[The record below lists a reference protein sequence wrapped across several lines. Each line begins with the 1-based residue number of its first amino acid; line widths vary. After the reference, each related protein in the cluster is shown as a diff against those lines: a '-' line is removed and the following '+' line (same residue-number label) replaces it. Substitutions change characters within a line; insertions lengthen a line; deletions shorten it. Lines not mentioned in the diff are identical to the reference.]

1 MSDHRSDLPVEV
13 PLNESP
19 DAMSSSPANLLRAR
33 WQTVRLLRRG
43 GPGVVT
49 ILALVNLLLGLLPV
63 LFIVATSVLLGLVP
77 AAVAEGLGSAA
88 WDSLVVVFV
97 GAALAFV
104 AQQVITPLRTSLGDL
119 VGRRVDQQVHDE
131 LMAASLSPV
140 GIAPLED
147 EENQDRLRVAALK
160 LQFAVQTPGDACAGL
175 LALLARYTQL
185 VAYAVL
191 IGVAFSWLAAAGLVV
206 SVLLM
211 RHSTRG
217 GLSRYAEARQRL
229 SRAERRVHYIRALA
243 VEPAA
248 GKEIRVFGLVGWL
261 TDTYRR
267 VYLMWLGPLWAY
279 RRRILLWRYLIF
291 AGPSLAAAVSVFVAV
306 ALAAPTTLTLT
317 QFALV
322 VQATLGAIALG
333 GYYAEADVQ
342 TAIGVSAYDDVRRFV
357 SRLEVP
363 ATVSDP
369 AGSPPPPS
377 LGGDLHFDRVSFR
390 YPGQD
395 RTVLDEL
402 DLRIPVGKCTAIVG
416 VNGAGKTTLVKL
428 LARLYEPTSGVIRA
442 GGVDI
447 RSFPVAQWR
456 AAISIIFQDFLRY
469 ETSVADNI
477 AFGAVRHRDDRAGV
491 RAAAAAVG
499 LTESLDRLPAGLDT
513 PLASHLTG
521 GTDLSGGQWQRVALA
536 RALFA
541 VRHGAPIVVLDEPT
555 ANLDVRAEARFF
567 DQFAGLTRGVTSVL
581 ISHRFSTVRHADV
594 IVVLEHGRVVE
605 RGSHAELM
613 ATGGRYARLF
623 RLQADRV
630 LGPENNAWDD
640 ADPQEVRQ

>member
-1 MSDHRSDLPVEV
+1 MRDHRLDLPVEV
-13 PLNESP
+13 PLHESP
-19 DAMSSSPANLLRAR
+19 DTMASNPANLLRAR

-43 GPGVVT
+43 GAVLVT
-49 ILALVNLLLGLLPV
+49 VLVLTNLLLGVLPV
-63 LFIVATSVLLGLVP
+63 LFIVATSILLGQVP
-77 AAVAEGLGSAA
+77 AAVSGGLNSAA
-88 WDSLVVVFV
+88 WDSLVTVFL

-119 VGRRVDQQVHDE
+119 LSRRVDQQVHDE
-131 LMAASLSPV
+131 LMAAALSPV

-147 EENQDRLRVAALK
+147 EQNQDRLRVAALK

-185 VAYAVL
+185 LAYAVV
-191 IGVAFSWLAAAGLVV
+191 IGVAFSWLAAAGLIL
-206 SVLLM
+206 SVLLV

-229 SRAERRVHYIRALA
+229 SRAERRVHYLRGLA
-243 VEPAA
+243 VEPLA

-261 TDTYRR
+261 TATYRR
-267 VYLMWLGPLWAY
+267 VYLMWLRPLWAY

-291 AGPSLAAAVSVFVAV
+291 AGPSLAVGVAVFAAVGV
-306 ALAAPTTLTLT
+306 AAPATLTLT

-333 GYYAEADVQ
+333 SYYAEADVQ
-342 TAIGVSAYDDVRRFV
+342 TAVGISAYDDVRRFV
-357 SRLEVP
+357 GRLAATGP
-363 ATVSDP
+363 AT
-369 AGSPPPPS
+369 PPVPTRPLPS
-377 LGGDLHFDRVSFR
+377 LRGELHFDRVSFR

-395 RTVLDEL
+395 RAVLDEL

-428 LARLYEPTSGVIRA
+428 LARLYEPTGGVIRA
-442 GGVDI
+442 DGVDI
-447 RSFPVAQWR
+447 RSFPVSEWR
-456 AAISIIFQDFLRY
+456 AAIGVIFQDFLRY

-491 RAAAAAVG
+491 RRAVASVG
-499 LTESLDRLPAGLDT
+499 LTDDLDRLPAGLDT
-513 PLASHLTG
+513 PLARHIAEG
-521 GTDLSGGQWQRVALA
+521 AELSGGQWQRVALA
-536 RALFA
+536 RAIFA
-541 VRHGAPIVVLDEPT
+541 VQHGAPIVVLDEPT

-567 DQFAGLTRGVTSVL
+567 DQFAELTRGVTSLL

-605 RGSHAELM
+605 RGSHEELM

-623 RLQADRV
+623 RMQSDRV
-630 LGPENNAWDD
+630 LGPEEAPSDD
-640 ADPQEVRQ
+640 VDAREVLR

>member
-1 MSDHRSDLPVEV
+1 MSDHRLDLPVEV
-13 PLNESP
+13 PLNESA
-19 DAMSSSPANLLRAR
+19 DAMASNPANLLRAR

-43 GPGVVT
+43 GTGLVT
-49 ILALVNLLLGLLPV
+49 ALVLTNLLLGVLPV
-63 LFIVATSVLLGLVP
+63 LFIVATSVLLGQVP
-77 AAVAEGLGSAA
+77 AAVTGGLGSPA
-88 WDSLVVVFV
+88 WDSLVTVFV

-119 VGRRVDQQVHDE
+119 VSRRVDQQVHDE

-185 VAYAVL
+185 LAYAVV
-191 IGVAFSWLAAAGLVV
+191 IGVAFSWLAAAGLIL
-206 SVLLM
+206 SVLLV

-229 SRAERRVHYIRALA
+229 SRAERRVHYLRALA
-243 VEPAA
+243 VEPPA
-248 GKEIRVFGLVGWL
+248 GKEIRVFGLVDWL
-261 TDTYRR
+261 TSTYRR
-267 VYLMWLGPLWAY
+267 VYLMWLRPMWAY

-291 AGPSLAAAVSVFVAV
+291 AGPSLVVGVAVFVAV
-306 ALAAPTTLTLT
+306 GVAGPATLTLT

-342 TAIGVSAYDDVRRFV
+342 TAVGISAYDDVRRFV
-357 SRLEVP
+357 GRLTATAP
-363 ATVSDP
+363 ATAP
-369 AGSPPPPS
+369 APPRPLPP
-377 LGGDLHFDRVSFR
+377 LRGELHFDRVSFR

-395 RTVLDEL
+395 RAVLDEL

-428 LARLYEPTSGVIRA
+428 LARLYEPTEGVIRA
-442 GGVDI
+442 DGVDI
-447 RSFPVAQWR
+447 RSYPVAQWR
-456 AAISIIFQDFLRY
+456 AAIGIIFQDFLRY
-469 ETSVADNI
+469 ETSVADNV
-477 AFGAVRHRDDRAGV
+477 AFGAVGHRDDRAGV
-491 RAAAAAVG
+491 RRAVASVG
-499 LTESLDRLPAGLDT
+499 LTDSLDRLPAGLDT
-513 PLASHLTG
+513 PLARHLADG
-521 GTDLSGGQWQRVALA
+521 AELSGGQWQRVALA
-536 RALFA
+536 RAIFA
-541 VRHGAPIVVLDEPT
+541 VQHGAPIVVLDEPT

-567 DQFAGLTRGVTSVL
+567 DQFTELTRGVTSLL

-594 IVVLEHGRVVE
+594 IVVLEHGRVAE
-605 RGSHAELM
+605 QGSHEELM
-613 ATGGRYARLF
+613 ALDGRYARLF
-623 RLQADRV
+623 RMQADRV
-630 LGPENNAWDD
+630 LGPEESPSDD
-640 ADPQEVRQ
+640 AGTREVLR

>member
-1 MSDHRSDLPVEV
+1 MS
-13 PLNESP
+13 
-19 DAMSSSPANLLRAR
+19 
-33 WQTVRLLRRG
+33 
-43 GPGVVT
+43 
-49 ILALVNLLLGLLPV
+49 
-63 LFIVATSVLLGLVP
+63 
-77 AAVAEGLGSAA
+77 
-88 WDSLVVVFV
+88 
-97 GAALAFV
+97 
-104 AQQVITPLRTSLGDL
+104 
-119 VGRRVDQQVHDE
+119 RRVDQQVHDE

-185 VAYAVL
+185 LAYAVL
-191 IGVAFSWLAAAGLVV
+191 IGVAFSWLAAAGLIL
-206 SVLLM
+206 SVLLV

-229 SRAERRVHYIRALA
+229 SRAERRVHYLRALA

-248 GKEIRVFGLVGWL
+248 GKEIRVFGLAGWL
-261 TDTYRR
+261 TATYRR
-267 VYLMWLGPLWAY
+267 VYLMWLRPMWAY

-291 AGPSLAAAVSVFVAV
+291 AGPSLVAAVAVFAAV
-306 ALAAPTTLTLT
+306 GVAAPATLTLT

-342 TAIGVSAYDDVRRFV
+342 TAVGISAYDDVRRFV
-357 SRLEVP
+357 GRLAATVP
-363 ATVSDP
+363 AS
-369 AGSPPPPS
+369 GSVPPGPLPP
-377 LGGDLHFDRVSFR
+377 LRKELHFDRVSFR

-395 RTVLDEL
+395 RNVLDEL

-428 LARLYEPTSGVIRA
+428 LARLYEPTAGVVRA
-442 GGVDI
+442 DGVDI
-447 RSFPVAQWR
+447 RSFPIARWR
-456 AAISIIFQDFLRY
+456 AAIGIIFQDFLRY

-477 AFGAVRHRDDRAGV
+477 AFGAVDHRGDRGGV
-491 RAAAAAVG
+491 RTAVASVG
-499 LTESLDRLPAGLDT
+499 LTESLDRLPAGIDT
-513 PLASHLTG
+513 PLARHLTG
-521 GTDLSGGQWQRVALA
+521 GAELSGGQWQRVALA

-541 VRHGAPIVVLDEPT
+541 VQHGAPIVVLDEPT

-567 DQFAGLTRGVTSVL
+567 DQFAELTRGVTSLL

-605 RGSHAELM
+605 RGSHEELM
-613 ATGGRYARLF
+613 AVDGRYARLF
-623 RLQADRV
+623 RMQADRV
-630 LGPENNAWDD
+630 LGPEETPSDD
-640 ADPQEVRQ
+640 ADSREVLR